1 MWRGGAGGETCE
13 VEGEAGTEDHWIA
26 VRERHRAPANV
37 ALNMPVSSGRE
48 ERNKMV
54 VTVICSLTTRWQPQL
69 RKLTSFLKQ
78 ERFWHIFVA
87 HFSFLLKKLHRT
99 KCFIFQ
105 INKETHTLLLTF
117 TLFYASHRVVVL
129 SSAED
134 HAAGRDLLL

>member
-1 MWRGGAGGETCE
+1 MG
-13 VEGEAGTEDHWIA
+13 
-26 VRERHRAPANV
+26 
-37 ALNMPVSSGRE
+37 
-48 ERNKMV
+48 

-69 RKLTSFLKQ
+69 RKLTRFLKQ
-78 ERFWHIFVA
+78 ERFWHTFVA